1 MKRGQAARPVLKW
14 AGGKTQLLGPITR
27 ALPPRIRTYFEPFV
41 GGGAVFFAMAAGHRF
56 ERAVLGDRNPDLMAV
71 YRALKH
77 DVDAVIEELG
87 KLEHSEEAYYRIRE
101 AKPRGLARRAARII
115 YLNKTGYNGLY
126 RVNRSGRFNVPFGR
140 YKRPNICDEPNLRA
154 VAAVLEDV
162 ELEVADFEELCRAA
176 RPGDAVYFDPP
187 YVPLSK
193 SANFTAYDRHP
204 FGPAEHERLS
214 RLFGELRER
223 GVPAVLSN
231 SYTVETRALYA
242 GYRRIEVRVKRP
254 INSRADLRGPIR
266 ELLVVNERTVARRR

>member
-1 MKRGQAARPVLKW
+1 MKRGAAARPVLKW

-27 ALPPRIRTYFEPFV
+27 ALPARIRTYFEPFI
-41 GGGAVFFAMAAGHRF
+41 GGGAVFFSMAAERRF

-71 YRALKH
+71 YRALQA

-87 KLEHSEEAYYRIRE
+87 KLGHSEDEYYRIRE
-101 AKPRGLARRAARII
+101 SRPRTLARRAARII

-126 RVNRSGRFNVPFGR
+126 RVNRSGGYNVPFGR

-154 VAAVLEDV
+154 VAAVLRDV
-162 ELEVADFEELCRAA
+162 QLEVADFEELCRAA

-193 SANFTAYDRHP
+193 SASFTAYDRHP
-204 FGPAEHERLS
+204 FGLAEHERLS
-214 RLFGELRER
+214 RVFRELRER
-223 GVPAVLSN
+223 GVAAVLSN

-242 GYRRIEVRVKRP
+242 GYRRIDVRVKRP
-254 INSRADLRGPIR
+254 INSRADLRGPIK
-266 ELLVVNERTVARRR
+266 ELLVVNEPTRGR